1 MTPVSWTLD
10 ASGGG
15 HLTIKTDV
23 TGKASKL
30 GHRLTIA
37 MKSWTAAIDWSGHT
51 PTSVTFT
58 AEVDSLDVVGGEGGV
73 TPLIG
78 PEKMLAKSN
87 ALKTFDAKRYPQIRF
102 RSDDIAAKENGFALR
117 GTMEIHGVTRE
128 MTVIVIVADDGT
140 KWHCASESTV
150 RQSDY
155 GIKPYSQMLGAM
167 KVVDEVTVSF
177 EAERTKPSL
186 NPPKR

>member
-1 MTPVSWTLD
+1 MTPVSWTFD
-10 ASGGG
+10 ASDGGG
-15 HLTIKTDV
+15 LTIKTDV

-37 MKSWTAAIDWSGHT
+37 MKSWTAAVDWSGDI
-51 PTSVTFT
+51 PTAVTLT
-58 AEVDSLDVVGGEGGV
+58 AEVDSLDVVDGEGGV

-78 PEKMLAKSN
+78 PEKILAKSN
-87 ALKTFDAKRYPQIRF
+87 ALKTLDAKRYPQIRF
-102 RSDDIAAKENGFALR
+102 RSDDIAAIETGFSLR

-128 MTVIVIVADDGT
+128 MTVIVTVADDGT

-167 KVVDEVTVSF
+167 KVVDEVTVFF
-177 EAERTKPSL
+177 EAERTKPSV
-186 NPPKR
+186 NPPKG

>member
-1 MTPVSWTLD
+1 MTPVSWTFD
-10 ASGGG
+10 ASDGGQ
-15 HLTIKTDV
+15 LTIKTDV

-37 MKSWTAAIDWSGHT
+37 MKSWTAAVDWSGNT

-58 AEVDSLDVVGGEGGV
+58 VEVDSLDVVGGEGGV

-78 PEKMLAKSN
+78 PEKILAKSN

-102 RSDDIAAKENGFALR
+102 RSDDIAAIENGFSLR

-128 MTVIVIVADDGT
+128 MTVIVTVADDGT

-155 GIKPYSQMLGAM
+155 GIKPFSQMLGAM

-177 EAERTKPSL
+177 EAERTKP
-186 NPPKR
+186 NVTPPIG

>member
-1 MTPVSWTLD
+1 MTPVSWTFD

-15 HLTIKTDV
+15 QLTIKTDV

-30 GHRLTIA
+30 GHRLTIE
-37 MKSWTAAIDWSGHT
+37 MKSWTAAVDWSEDT
-51 PTSVTFT
+51 PTSVTFA

-78 PEKMLAKSN
+78 PEKILAKSN
-87 ALKTFDAKRYPQIRF
+87 ALKAFDSKQYPQIRF
-102 RSDDIAAKENGFALR
+102 RSGDIAAIENGFSLR

-128 MTVIVIVADDGT
+128 MAVIVTVAEDGM

-167 KVVDEVTVSF
+167 KVVDEVTVYF
-177 EAERTKPSL
+177 EAEHTKPSVT
-186 NPPKR
+186 PPKG